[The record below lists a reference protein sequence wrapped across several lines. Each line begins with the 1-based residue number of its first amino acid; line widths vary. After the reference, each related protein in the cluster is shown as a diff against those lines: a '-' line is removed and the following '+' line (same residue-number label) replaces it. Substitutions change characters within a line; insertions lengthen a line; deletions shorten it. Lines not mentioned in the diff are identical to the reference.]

1 MDRVRLGIVGT
12 GRLGGFHASKAAN
25 NAEVDFVGVFDVS
38 ETNRKRVANQFN
50 VAEYDVLSD
59 LLACVDA
66 VVVAAPS
73 ALHAQIGR
81 EVLHAGKHLLME
93 KPITTSG
100 ATALELAG
108 IAREKGLV
116 FQGGHVEQHNPA
128 WRAAVERLDD
138 VRTGLEPVAIE
149 AERTSGY
156 TFRSTDVGATLDLM
170 IHDLELVLSLIPSK
184 VERVSALGFSQLG
197 GYEDTAFATLFF
209 ENGSIARFKASRVEQ
224 RARRYM
230 TLQTPTKSVQ
240 IDFAARSATLV
251 SPKDDVLNGVYSPA
265 SVSLTEMAP
274 RVSTFMQDEFET
286 IELVHEPVDA
296 LALEMQNFVSAIL
309 QGERSVVPGDRA
321 ARAVVVAEEIVRD
334 LNARSLRVG
343 TSRRRNLRIAG

>member
-1 MDRVRLGIVGT
+1 
-12 GRLGGFHASKAAN
+12 
-25 NAEVDFVGVFDVS
+25 
-38 ETNRKRVANQFN
+38 
-50 VAEYDVLSD
+50 
-59 LLACVDA
+59 
-66 VVVAAPS
+66 
-73 ALHAQIGR
+73 
-81 EVLHAGKHLLME
+81 
-93 KPITTSG
+93 
-100 ATALELAG
+100 
-108 IAREKGLV
+108 
-116 FQGGHVEQHNPA
+116 
-128 WRAAVERLDD
+128 
-138 VRTGLEPVAIE
+138 
-149 AERTSGY
+149 
-156 TFRSTDVGATLDLM
+156 M

-251 SPKDDVLNGVYSPA
+251 
-265 SVSLTEMAP
+265 LTEMAP

-296 LALEMQNFVSAIL
+296 LALEMQNFVSAII